1 MFGLSAVATR
11 YASTA
16 LSLMPFGT
24 DISIATVFRDP
35 AGKMKLLSENLA
47 QELDSLRVFP
57 AEVTPFIV
65 AASTIE
71 SEIN

>member
-1 MFGLSAVATR
+1 MN
-11 YASTA
+11 
-16 LSLMPFGT
+16 
-24 DISIATVFRDP
+24 
-35 AGKMKLLSENLA
+35 LLSENLA
-47 QELDSLRVFP
+47 QELASLRVFP